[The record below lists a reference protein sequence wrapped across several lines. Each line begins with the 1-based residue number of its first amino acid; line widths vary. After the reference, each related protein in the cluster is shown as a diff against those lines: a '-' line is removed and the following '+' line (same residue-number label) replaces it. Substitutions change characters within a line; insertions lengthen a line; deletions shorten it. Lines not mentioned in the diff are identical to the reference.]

1 MDVASYVK
9 RIEKNRIAINKLESI
24 KPEPLPEL
32 MNTRLKRNNTTEH
45 VIKQLGYQVEYMHV
59 DTHYDDQNVYV
70 CEHDKIV
77 SNMPRSFYEENHKL
91 FIDAGMVYQILSM
104 EACERTKEDDTMFT
118 MIIESDPEKLK
129 RNGMDVDEFNKLLKI
144 ICWGTGFVEDSPNH
158 YHLDEN
164 EDEIGA
170 MVVLMAKFDK
180 LGYIIPNLS
189 TWITYC
195 EEDGEIDHLAE

>member
-9 RIEKNRIAINKLESI
+9 RIEKNRIAINKLEAI

-32 MNTRLKRNNTTEH
+32 INTGLTRNNKTEH
-45 VIKQLGYQVEYMHV
+45 VIKQLGYQVEYTHV
-59 DTHYDDQNVYV
+59 DTHYDDHNVYV

-77 SNMPRSFYEENHKL
+77 SNMPRSFYKENQKL
-91 FIDAGMVYQILSM
+91 FLDAGMVYLILSM
-104 EACERTKEDDTMFT
+104 ETCGEEDDTKFT

-129 RNGMDVDEFNKLLKI
+129 RNGMDVDEFNELLKI
-144 ICWGTGFVEDSPNH
+144 ICYGTGFIEDSPNH

-180 LGYIIPNLS
+180 LGYIVPNLS
-189 TWITYC
+189 TWITYD
-195 EEDGEIDHLAE
+195 EEDGEVDHLAE